1 MGSNRALPFG
11 YKMEF
16 GRVVIFP
23 EEASLVTYL
32 FDQYLLGA
40 SYKGLSDEMNGYGVH
55 YDGEKPWSKNMIAR
69 ILQDCRYTGE
79 GGSPKIIE
87 PSVYQRSEEKRR
99 KKATAPEKSE
109 VQKVLRRKYG
119 CRITAHMEHEV
130 LYLLNHLAAHP
141 EQIATPDSPKAPP
154 QRLKEL
160 KSELEEMIRQLPV
173 DEERAWAVLQE
184 AAAAMYEAMDP
195 REYETQRMRRI
206 FQKEEPRSELN
217 ANLIAANIS
226 AVMVDSNGNVKI
238 RLKNDQTIE
247 RGEKSE

>member
-16 GRVVIFP
+16 GRVVVFP
-23 EEASLVTYL
+23 EEVGWVTYL
-32 FDQYLLGA
+32 FEQYLLGG
-40 SYKGLSDEMNGYGVH
+40 SYKGLSDEMKGYGVH
-55 YDGEKPWSKNMIAR
+55 YDGDKPWNKNMAAR

-79 GGSPKIIE
+79 GGFPKIIE

-99 KKATAPEKSE
+99 KKATVPEKTE
-109 VQKVLRRKYG
+109 AQKILRCKSG
-119 CRITAHMEHEV
+119 CRITSHIEHEV
-130 LYLLNHLAAHP
+130 LYLLNHLAAYP

-154 QRLKEL
+154 QRLKAL
-160 KSELEEMIRQLPV
+160 KSELEELIHQLPV
-173 DEERAWAVLQE
+173 DEERAWEVLQK
-184 AAAAMYEAMDP
+184 AAVAMYEAMDP

-206 FQKEEPRSELN
+206 FQKEEPRPELD

>member
-1 MGSNRALPFG
+1 MGFNRVLPFG

-16 GRVVIFP
+16 GRVVIFL
-23 EEASLVTYL
+23 EEASWVTYL

-55 YDGEKPWSKNMIAR
+55 YDGEKPWNKNMIAR

-79 GGSPKIIE
+79 GGFPRIID
-87 PSVYQRSEEKRR
+87 PAVFQSSEEKRR
-99 KKATAPEKSE
+99 KKSTAPQKTE
-109 VQKVLRRKYG
+109 VQKILRRKCG

-130 LYLLNHLAAHP
+130 LHLLNHLAAHP
-141 EQIATPDSPKAPP
+141 EQIATPDSPKAPLS
-154 QRLKEL
+154 RLKEL
-160 KSELEEMIRQLPV
+160 KSELDELISQLPV

-195 REYETQRMRRI
+195 REYETQRMRRV
-206 FQKEEPRSELN
+206 FQREKPRSELD
-217 ANLIAANIS
+217 AKLIDASIS
-226 AVMVDSNGNVKI
+226 AIMVDSNGNVKI

>member
-16 GRVVIFP
+16 GRIVIIP
-23 EEASLVTYL
+23 EEAGWVTYL

-40 SYKGLSDEMNGYGVH
+40 SYKGLSDEMNGYGVR
-55 YDGEKPWSKNMIAR
+55 YDGEKPWNKNMIAR
-69 ILQDCRYTGE
+69 ILQDCRYIGDS
-79 GGSPKIIE
+79 GFPKMIE

-99 KKATAPEKSE
+99 KKATAPEKTE
-109 VQKVLRRKYG
+109 VQKILRRKCG
-119 CRITAHMEHEV
+119 CRITAHIEHEV

-154 QRLKEL
+154 SRLQAL
-160 KSELEEMIRQLPV
+160 KSELDELIRQLPV
-173 DEERAWAVLQE
+173 DDERAWAVLQE
-184 AAAAMYEAMDP
+184 VAVTMYEAMDP
-195 REYETQRMRRI
+195 REYETQRMRRV
-206 FQKEEPRSELN
+206 FQREKPRSELD
-217 ANLIAANIS
+217 AKLIDASIS
-226 AVMVDSNGNVKI
+226 AIMVDSNGNVKI

>member
-16 GRVVIFP
+16 GRVVISP
-23 EEASLVTYL
+23 EEAGWVTYL
-32 FDQYLLGA
+32 FDQYLMGA

-55 YDGEKPWSKNMIAR
+55 YDGEKPWNKNMVAR
-69 ILQDCRYTGE
+69 ILQDCRYIGDS
-79 GGSPKIIE
+79 GFPKIIE

-99 KKATAPEKSE
+99 KKATAPEKTE
-109 VQKVLRRKYG
+109 VQKVLRHKCG
-119 CRITAHMEHEV
+119 FRITAHIEHEV

-141 EQIATPDSPKAPP
+141 EQIATPDPPKAPP

-160 KSELEEMIRQLPV
+160 KSELDELIRQLPV
-173 DEERAWAVLQE
+173 DEERAWEVLQKT
-184 AAAAMYEAMDP
+184 AVAMYEAMDP

-206 FQKEEPRSELN
+206 FQKEEPRPELN

-238 RLKNDQTIE
+238 RLKNDQIIE
-247 RGEKSE
+247 RGECGE

>member
-16 GRVVIFP
+16 GWVVIFP
-23 EEASLVTYL
+23 EEAGWVTYL

-55 YDGEKPWSKNMIAR
+55 YDGDKPWNKNMVAR

-79 GGSPKIIE
+79 CGFPRIID
-87 PSVYQRSEEKRR
+87 SAAFQSAEEKRR
-99 KKATAPEKSE
+99 KKATAPGKTE
-109 VQKVLRRKYG
+109 VQKVLRRKCG
-119 CRITAHMEHEV
+119 FRITAHMEHEV

-141 EQIATPDSPKAPP
+141 ERIATLDPPKAPP

-160 KSELEEMIRQLPV
+160 KSELDELIHQLPV
-173 DEERAWAVLQE
+173 DEERAWEVLQKTVVV
-184 AAAAMYEAMDP
+184 MYEAMDP
-195 REYETQRMRRI
+195 REYETLRMRRV
-206 FQKEEPRSELN
+206 FQKEEPRSELD

-238 RLKNDQTIE
+238 RLKNDQIIE
-247 RGEKSE
+247 RGE

>member
-23 EEASLVTYL
+23 EEARWVAYL
-32 FDQYLLGA
+32 FDQYLLGV

-55 YDGEKPWSKNMIAR
+55 YDSEKPWNKNMIAR

-79 GGSPKIIE
+79 GGFPKIIDS
-87 PSVYQRSEEKRR
+87 SVYQHSEEKRR
-99 KKATAPEKSE
+99 KKATAPQKTE
-109 VQKVLRRKYG
+109 VQKILRRKCG
-119 CRITAHMEHEV
+119 CRITAHIEHEV
-130 LYLLNHLAAHP
+130 LYLLNHLVAHP
-141 EQIATPDSPKAPP
+141 EQIATPDPPKAPP
-154 QRLKEL
+154 SRLKEL
-160 KSELEEMIRQLPV
+160 NSELDELIHHLPV

-184 AAAAMYEAMDP
+184 VAVTIYEAMDP
-195 REYETQRMRRI
+195 REYETQRMRRV
-206 FQKEEPRSELN
+206 FQKEEPRSELD
-217 ANLIAANIS
+217 ANLIMMSIS

-247 RGEKSE
+247 RGE